1 MTQTQALIT
10 GEKSHADRFEEGIV
24 QLLVDQNSD
33 ATAWRVDATFGVFG
47 SLPLLG
53 VTFDDAFV
61 LLDAAEGNLDGPFDL
76 DSPLDA
82 TVLLS
87 HHAAYSTGTTVRHV
101 NTAACLVHAGLT
113 RLAAEPRASG
123 YLAAQRRV
131 LKPRALGFLAAPR
144 RALAA
149 VHD

>member
-1 MTQTQALIT
+1 M
-10 GEKSHADRFEEGIV
+10 

-33 ATAWRVDATFGVFG
+33 ATAWRFDATFGIFG

-87 HHAAYSTGTTVRHV
+87 HHAAYATGTTVRYV
-101 NTAACLVHAGLT
+101 NTARRLVHAGLM
-113 RLAAEPRASG
+113 RLATE
-123 YLAAQRRV
+123 
-131 LKPRALGFLAAPR
+131 PRALGFLAAPR